1 MPGRKTMA
9 AIRARVPSSQVERS
23 AVGLRR
29 EGDRGRSGEAR
40 QGLDTFMGQLLFA
53 AVGRGHGIER
63 GAALDPMRAERD
75 QLPGAQVDIH
85 TWSGSR

>member
-1 MPGRKTMA
+1 MP

-40 QGLDTFMGQLLFA
+40 QGLVAFMGELLFTA
-53 AVGRGHGIER
+53 IGRGHGIER

-75 QLPGAQVDIH
+75 ELPSAQVAIR